1 VRLAYNGI
9 DLRAPRGLGLAPMAQ
24 TAHKSLPLILARE
37 FASNIATPVTVM
49 DETGRLVYF
58 NEPAER
64 ILGRTRAEVGEL
76 PPHEWSQIFTVER
89 LDGAEVQL
97 DEMPVGIA
105 HRERCPA
112 HDTLAFTTP
121 GGKRHEIEVT
131 AFPLLGRDEDYFGVV
146 AVFWEI
152 HGE

>member
-1 VRLAYNGI
+1 V
-9 DLRAPRGLGLAPMAQ
+9 AQ

-49 DETGRLVYF
+49 DENGRLVFF

-76 PPHEWSQIFTVER
+76 APPDWWQIFTVER
-89 LDGAEVQL
+89 LDGGEVAL

-105 HRERCPA
+105 HRDRCPA
-112 HDTLAFTTP
+112 HDTLAFRTP
-121 GGKRHEIEVT
+121 AGDRHEIEVT
-131 AFPLLGRDEDYFGVV
+131 AFPLLGKDESYFGVM
-146 AVFWEI
+146 AVFWELR
-152 HGE
+152 GE

>member
-1 VRLAYNGI
+1 V
-9 DLRAPRGLGLAPMAQ
+9 AQ

-49 DETGRLVYF
+49 DENGRLVFF

-64 ILGRTRAEVGEL
+64 ILGRTQAEVGEL
-76 PPHEWSQIFTVER
+76 APHEWWQIFKVER
-89 LDGAEVQL
+89 LDGAEVRL
-97 DEMPVGIA
+97 DEIPVGIA

-121 GGKRHEIEVT
+121 VGDRHEIEVT

-146 AVFWEI
+146 AVFWELP
-152 HGE
+152 GE